1 MTIRKQ
7 TGGGM
12 HSEYCPLCLLSYEPL
27 PDIEEEEDDD
37 DEEEEKEENQL
48 KKLSNVDLRWLR
60 NGLAFDRDTNEILP
74 VEGDDMYGQFPIKGR
89 KGALF
94 TSEITIGNDGDSGW
108 GPVYHEDCMKYV
120 SAQLNRPVTYE
131 DGIDIFKLVENRR
144 ITYAGQHFE
153 WEEAVEEEGPAYFIS
168 PMDPKGQEARDR
180 INQPIAAWISRQKRV
195 ASPTGKR
202 QLDREDATKELAR
215 IEAELQK
222 ALARVVELRREV
234 AARKKALASLASPKK
249 AQKTQKRASKPQSQ
263 RPQSS
268 PRRQSSPPP
277 QTPPTPPPSPPQPQS
292 QQPQSHQQAN
302 CSSHTTKE
310 QCPPAHCV
318 WGKTNRC
325 SKKRNVKK

>member
-1 MTIRKQ
+1 
-7 TGGGM
+7 
-12 HSEYCPLCLLSYEPL
+12 
-27 PDIEEEEDDD
+27 
-37 DEEEEKEENQL
+37 
-48 KKLSNVDLRWLR
+48 
-60 NGLAFDRDTNEILP
+60 LAFDRDTNEILP

-108 GPVYHEDCMKYV
+108 GPVYHEDCIKYV

-131 DGIDIFKLVENRR
+131 DGIEIFKLVERR
-144 ITYAGQHFE
+144 HGPFQDQHFE
-153 WEEAVEEEGPAYFIS
+153 WEEAAEEEGPAYFIS
-168 PMDPKGQEARDR
+168 PMDPKGTEARDR

-215 IEAELQK
+215 IQAELQK
-222 ALARVVELRREV
+222 ALARVDELRREV
-234 AARKKALASLASPKK
+234 AARKKALASLSSPK
-249 AQKTQKRASKPQSQ
+249 KTQKRASKPQQ
-263 RPQSS
+263 PRPQS
-268 PRRQSSPPP
+268 PRP
-277 QTPPTPPPSPPQPQS
+277 QSPPQSQHQSMSPPQS
-292 QQPQSHQQAN
+292 QQAN
-302 CSSHTTKE
+302 CSSHKTQE

>member
-1 MTIRKQ
+1 MTMMKQRKQ

-27 PDIEEEEDDD
+27 PEIEEEEEYDDD
-37 DEEEEKEENQL
+37 DDEEEKEENQL
-48 KKLSNVDLRWLR
+48 KKLSNVDLSWLQ

-74 VEGDDMYGQFPIKGR
+74 VEGDDMYGRFPIKGR
-89 KGALF
+89 ESNDLF

-108 GPVYHEDCMKYV
+108 GPVYHEDCIKYV
-120 SAQLNRPVTYE
+120 GAQLNRPVTYE
-131 DGIDIFKLVENRR
+131 DGIEILKLVEYRR
-144 ITYAGQHFE
+144 GPFQGQHFE
-153 WEEAVEEEGPAYFIS
+153 WEEAAEEEGPAYFIS
-168 PMDPKGQEARDR
+168 PMDPKGKDARDR

-215 IEAELQK
+215 IQAELQK
-222 ALARVVELRREV
+222 ALARVDELRREV

-249 AQKTQKRASKPQSQ
+249 TQKRASK
-263 RPQSS
+263 RPQS
-268 PRRQSSPPP
+268 PRPQSLR
-277 QTPPTPPPSPPQPQS
+277 PPSQQPLSPPQS
-292 QQPQSHQQAN
+292 QQQPQSPQSHQQAN
-302 CSSHTTKE
+302 CSSHKTRE

>member
-1 MTIRKQ
+1 MTKNQR
-7 TGGGM
+7 GGGM
-12 HSEYCPLCLLSYEPL
+12 HSEYCPLCLLSYEEL
-27 PDIEEEEDDD
+27 PEIDEDEEYDD
-37 DEEEEKEENQL
+37 DEEEEKEVNQL
-48 KKLSNVDLRWLR
+48 KRLSNIDLNWLR
-60 NGLAFDRDTNEILP
+60 NGLAFDRDTNKILP

-89 KGALF
+89 KRDLF

-108 GPVYHEDCMKYV
+108 GPVYHEDCIKYV

-131 DGIDIFKLVENRR
+131 DGIEIFKLVENRR

-153 WEEAVEEEGPAYFIS
+153 WEEAAEEVGPAYFIS

-202 QLDREDATKELAR
+202 QLDREDATKELSR
-215 IEAELQK
+215 VEAELQK
-222 ALARVVELRREV
+222 ALARVDELRREV

-249 AQKTQKRASKPQSQ
+249 TQKRASKTQSQ
-263 RPQSS
+263 RPLS
-268 PRRQSSPPP
+268 PRPLS
-277 QTPPTPPPSPPQPQS
+277 PQPQS
-292 QQPQSHQQAN
+292 PPQSQQAN
-302 CSSHTTKE
+302 CSSHKTKE
-310 QCPPAHCV
+310 QCPPADCV

>member
-1 MTIRKQ
+1 
-7 TGGGM
+7 
-12 HSEYCPLCLLSYEPL
+12 
-27 PDIEEEEDDD
+27 
-37 DEEEEKEENQL
+37 
-48 KKLSNVDLRWLR
+48 
-60 NGLAFDRDTNEILP
+60 
-74 VEGDDMYGQFPIKGR
+74 MYGRFPIKGR
-89 KGALF
+89 KRNDLF

-108 GPVYHEDCMKYV
+108 GPVYHEDCIKYI

-131 DGIDIFKLVENRR
+131 DGIEIFKLVENRR

-153 WEEAVEEEGPAYFIS
+153 WEEAAEEEGPAYFIS

-202 QLDREDATKELAR
+202 QLDREDATKELSR
-215 IEAELQK
+215 VEAELQK

-249 AQKTQKRASKPQSQ
+249 AQKTQKRASKTQSHRPLSPRPLSPRPLSPRPLPP
-263 RPQSS
+263 RPQS
-268 PRRQSSPPP
+268 PP
-277 QTPPTPPPSPPQPQS
+277 QS
-292 QQPQSHQQAN
+292 QQAN
-302 CSSHTTKE
+302 CSSHKTKE
-310 QCPPAHCV
+310 QCPPADCV

>member
-1 MTIRKQ
+1 MTMMKQRKQ

-12 HSEYCPLCLLSYEPL
+12 HSEYCPLCLLSYDPL
-27 PDIEEEEDDD
+27 PEIEEEEEYDDD
-37 DEEEEKEENQL
+37 DDEEEKEENQL
-48 KKLSNVDLRWLR
+48 KKLSNVDLSWLR

-89 KGALF
+89 ERNDLF

-108 GPVYHEDCMKYV
+108 GPVYHEDCIKYV

-153 WEEAVEEEGPAYFIS
+153 WEEAVEEEGPAYFYS

-215 IEAELQK
+215 IQAELQK

-234 AARKKALASLASPKK
+234 ATRKKALSRLASPK
-249 AQKTQKRASKPQSQ
+249 KTQKRASKPQSQ

-268 PRRQSSPPP
+268 PRRQSSPRPL
-277 QTPPTPPPSPPQPQS
+277 SPPQPQS

-302 CSSHTTKE
+302 CSSHKTQE